1 MRAQQAAG
9 VIPDGI
15 AEEDVVIIRAIAPTV
30 G

>member
-1 MRAQQAAG
+1 MWAPQAG

-15 AEEDVVIIRAIAPTV
+15 AEEEVVIIRAIAPTV